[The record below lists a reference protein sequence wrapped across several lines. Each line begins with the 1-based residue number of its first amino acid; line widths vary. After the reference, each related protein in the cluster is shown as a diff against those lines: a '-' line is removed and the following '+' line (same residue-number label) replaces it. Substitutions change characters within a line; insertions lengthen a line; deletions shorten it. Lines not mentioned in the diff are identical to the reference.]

1 MQRCAQLAVL
11 IGLVASRALAG
22 EPAALVLD
30 VSGDTEP
37 AIFPYSEIEDG
48 TEVTLGDDARLS
60 LIHYGT
66 CTALTLVGGSVSIEA
81 NRYLIGRS
89 RVEEERSQ
97 DCPNEVAL
105 AEDGTAAGVLMRDAA
120 GGALHLP
127 IRPSFVMAGGSA
139 DTVERID
146 ILSGAEPVMALP
158 VKARH
163 VDWPEGAPALESG
176 SEYGVSIRRSDGS
189 STDYTFLANSR
200 GPRSLVILRLD

>member
-1 MQRCAQLAVL
+1 MQRCAQLAIL
-11 IGLVASRALAG
+11 IGLVATRAIAG

-30 VSGDTEP
+30 VTGATEP
-37 AIFPYSEIEDG
+37 AIFPYSEIEAG
-48 TEVTLGDDARLS
+48 TEVTLADDARLS

-66 CTALTLVGGSVSIEA
+66 CKALTLVGGSVRIEA

-105 AEDGTAAGVLMRDAA
+105 AEDGTAAGVLMRDVA
-120 GGALHLP
+120 GGTPHLP
-127 IRPSFVMAGGSA
+127 IRPSFVIAGGSA

-146 ILSGAEPVMALP
+146 ILVGAAPVMTLP

-163 VDWPEGAPALESG
+163 VAWPQDATALKSG
-176 SEYGVSIRRSDGS
+176 SEYGVSIVRSDGS
-189 STDYTFLANSR
+189 STDTAFLANAR

>member
-1 MQRCAQLAVL
+1 MQRCAQLAIL
-11 IGLVASRALAG
+11 IGLAATRALAG

-30 VSGDTEP
+30 VTGDTEP
-37 AIFPYSEIEDG
+37 AVFPYSEIEAG
-48 TEVTLGDDARLS
+48 TEVTLADDATLS

-66 CTALTLVGGSVSIEA
+66 CKALTLIGGSVRIEA

-89 RVEEERSQ
+89 RVEEERAQ

-105 AEDGTAAGVLMRDAA
+105 AEDGTAAGVLMR
-120 GGALHLP
+120 GGDALHLP
-127 IRPSFVMAGGSA
+127 LRPSFVLAGGRA

-146 ILSGAEPVMALP
+146 ILSGAEPVMTLP

-163 VDWPEGAPALESG
+163 VAWPEDAAALKSG
-176 SEYGVSIRRSDGS
+176 SEYGVSIVHSDGS
-189 STDYTFLANSR
+189 SSEYAFLANAR